1 MIGYIPPTP
10 LRQPALLLA
19 RLLELLLALG
29 LVLLL
34 VPLLAWLL
42 TRQPRKLA
50 GARTTSAAAVLWG
63 PRNR

>member
-42 TRQPRKLA
+42 TRQPRELA
-50 GARTTSAAAVLWG
+50 GA
-63 PRNR
+63 